1 MTSQDIVKEFSE
13 CYNQAYYAWNPFYPE
28 ADKDLRFYLSD
39 QWDLKE
45 KEYLNQAGR
54 HPWVYNLIR
63 KNINMVEGYQR
74 SHRLSCVVVAQ
85 QSQDQQSADEL
96 SDLLQYVFQF
106 GNGYK
111 CISECF
117 SGAIKTGWNLATVWM
132 DYREDP
138 VNGDIR
144 FGREP
149 YSGFITDPYFTQLD
163 FSDCSFVLRRK
174 YLSPSHAASLL
185 PQHEELIYDL
195 HQQGWSRDD
204 KFTWLPYQRLPN
216 GEQLLAYNEYFKQGW
231 KKVPVVVDSQT
242 GEYTEWSGSSELLK
256 QYLNLYPQ
264 LKVTYQP
271 KRIIE
276 NHIIVNDTYI
286 KTETNQF
293 GLNEYPMV
301 PFVGIFEPENEFW
314 QMKLQSLTRVM
325 RGPQQLS
332 NRLLCQMMDI
342 NESQLNSGWIAKEKS
357 VVNPQSLFKTSQGG
371 VIWLNEDHG
380 MESLQKIPPAQI
392 PASFFQLQEI
402 YAHGPSNV
410 LGINEA
416 SFGIPESGNESGLM
430 MMLRQGSAVTNLQ
443 HVFDNLRYAQK
454 LLAQKVLKLIQ
465 TWTPSKIEKILGKKP
480 TEQFYSKEF
489 VKYDISIQEGMMTE
503 TQRQIHF
510 RQLVDLYQL
519 TGGPHM
525 SPITPQMLVKAAPI
539 QGGSSLNQEI
549 EQNQQLALQSQQQQS
564 QIQQEL
570 LGAQLDYN
578 KASSIEKLAGAKERF
593 TRAFAN
599 VGLSDERAARAV
611 DDRSAA
617 ALDRARAMRELS
629 LIDDER
635 LLKYLSI
642 IQMMESMNKHKEEE
656 IKQEDLAVAS
666 HGQELGDR
674 QYYTPKKVLE
684 EILGNQIEENSEE
697 LNNLL

>member
-1 MTSQDIVKEFSE
+1 MQDIVKEFSE

-45 KEYLNQAGR
+45 KEYLNQSGR

-85 QSQDQQSADEL
+85 HSQDQLAADEL

-132 DYREDP
+132 DFREDP

-174 YLSPSHAASLL
+174 YLSKEHTASLL
-185 PQHEELIYDL
+185 PKYEELIFDL
-195 HQQGWSRDD
+195 HNQGWARDD

-216 GEQLLAYNEYFKQGW
+216 GEQLLAYNEYFKQTW

-242 GEYTEWSGSSELLK
+242 GEYLEWTKDSDLLK
-256 QYLNLYPQ
+256 RYLNLYPQ
-264 LKVTYQP
+264 LKLTYQP
-271 KRIIE
+271 KRVIE
-276 NHIIVNDTYI
+276 NHIIVNDTFI

-293 GLNEYPMV
+293 GLNEYPFV

-325 RGPQQLS
+325 REPQKLS

-380 MESLQKIPPAQI
+380 MESVQKIPPAQI
-392 PASFFQLQEI
+392 PPSFFQLQEI
-402 YAHGPSNV
+402 YAQGPSNV

-416 SFGIPESGNESGLM
+416 SFGVPESGNESGLM

-454 LLAQKVLKLIQ
+454 LLAQKVLQLIQ
-465 TWTPSKIEKILGKKP
+465 TWTPNKVEKILGKKP

-489 VKYDISIQEGMMTE
+489 VKYDISIQEGMLTE

-519 TGGPHM
+519 TGGPNL

-549 EQNQQLALQSQQQQS
+549 EQNQQQALQAQMQQS
-564 QIQQEL
+564 QVQQEL
-570 LGAQLDYN
+570 LNTQLDFN

-599 VGLSDERAARAV
+599 VGLSDERAAKAV

-642 IQMMESMNKHKEEE
+642 IQMMESMNRNKEQE
-656 IKQEDLAVAS
+656 IKKDDLAVAS
-666 HGQELGDR
+666 HGQELGD
-674 QYYTPKKVLE
+674 QQFNSNQNILDAVL
-684 EILGNQIEENSEE
+684 GRQIENNNNQ
-697 LNNLL
+697 LNDLL

>member
-1 MTSQDIVKEFSE
+1 MQDIVKEFSE

-45 KEYLNQAGR
+45 KEYLNQSGR

-74 SHRLSCVVVAQ
+74 SHRLSCVVVPQ
-85 QSQDQQSADEL
+85 HSQDQLAADEL

-117 SGAIKTGWNLATVWM
+117 SGAIKTGWNLATLWM

-174 YLSPSHAASLL
+174 YLSKEHTASLL
-185 PQHEELIYDL
+185 PQYEELIFDL
-195 HQQGWSRDD
+195 HAQGWSRDD

-216 GEQLLAYNEYFKQGW
+216 GEQLLAYNEYFKQTW

-242 GEYTEWSGSSELLK
+242 GEFAEWTKDVDLLK
-256 QYLNLYPQ
+256 KYLNIYPQ
-264 LKVTYQP
+264 LKLTYQP
-271 KRIIE
+271 KRVIE
-276 NHIIVNDTYI
+276 NHIIVNDTFI

-293 GLNEYPMV
+293 GLNEYPFV

-325 RGPQQLS
+325 REPQKLS

-380 MESLQKIPPAQI
+380 MESVQKIPPAQI
-392 PASFFQLQEI
+392 PPSFFQLQEI
-402 YAHGPSNV
+402 YAQGPSNV

-416 SFGIPESGNESGLM
+416 SFGVPESGTESGLM
-430 MMLRQGSAVTNLQ
+430 MMLRQGAAVTNLQ

-454 LLAQKVLKLIQ
+454 LLAQKVLQLIQ
-465 TWTPSKIEKILGKKP
+465 TWTPSKVEKILGKKP

-489 VKYDISIQEGMMTE
+489 VKYDISIQEGMLTE

-519 TGGPHM
+519 TGGPNA

-549 EQNQQLALQSQQQQS
+549 EQNQQQVLQSQMQQS

-570 LGAQLDYN
+570 LNTQLDFN

-642 IQMMESMNKHKEEE
+642 IQMMESMNKNKEQE
-656 IKQEDLAVAS
+656 IKKDDLAVAS
-666 HGQELGDR
+666 HGQELGD
-674 QYYTPKKVLE
+674 QHFYSNQNILDAVL
-684 EILGNQIEENSEE
+684 GKQIENNNQNLSE
-697 LNNLL
+697 LL